1 MQIDLFKLKKNFLSS
16 NILFL
21 VCLFLMIFGLAA
33 KNWGEENYFPI
44 FGSGPIQVRLYT
56 DYFCPPCRDME
67 PGIEPMLIDLVK
79 DGTIQL
85 TFIDVP
91 TSRYT
96 VLYANY
102 FLFSLGAKKDIDS
115 AINARRVLFE
125 AAEKKITEGGKL
137 VGFLKERGIPF
148 KAVDPYPVFN
158 LWNNYIQEDNI
169 KSTPSCVIISGDK
182 KETYRGNLDV
192 PKGIEKLKNIPAPRA
207 EQNLNLKTSPISES
221 PLDKG
226 SE

>member
-1 MQIDLFKLKKNFLSS
+1 MMKINLFNRKKIWVSRIIACFAFISM
-16 NILFL
+16 LFL
-21 VCLFLMIFGLAA
+21 ATTGKIGA
-33 KNWGEENYFPI
+33 EENYFPT
-44 FGSGPIQVRLYT
+44 FGAGPIQVRLYT

-67 PGIEPMLIDLVK
+67 PGIEPLLLDLVK

-115 AINARRVLFE
+115 AIKARRVLFE
-125 AAEKKITEGGKL
+125 AAEKKITDGGKL
-137 VGFLKERGIPF
+137 VGFLKEKGVNF

-158 LWNNYIQEDNI
+158 FWNNYLQEDKI
-169 KSTPSCVIISGDK
+169 QSTPSCVIINGDK
-182 KETYRGNLDV
+182 KETYRGNIDV
-192 PKGIEKLKNIPAPRA
+192 PKAIEKLKNTPAS
-207 EQNLNLKTSPISES
+207 KS
-221 PLDKG
+221 D
-226 SE
+226 

>member
-1 MQIDLFKLKKNFLSS
+1 MNLKIGLIFAIILIMMKNNLFNRKKFWLSRIILLVAFIFL
-16 NILFL
+16 L
-21 VCLFLMIFGLAA
+21 CLGKTYKIGA
-33 KNWGEENYFPI
+33 EENYFPT

-67 PGIEPMLIDLVK
+67 PGIEPLLIDLVK

-91 TSRYT
+91 TSRHT

-115 AINARRVLFE
+115 AIKARRVLFE

-137 VGFLKERGIPF
+137 VGFLKERGVAF

-158 LWNNYIQEDNI
+158 FWNNYMQDDKIQ
-169 KSTPSCVIISGDK
+169 STPSCVIINGDK
-182 KETYRGNLDV
+182 KETYRGNIEV
-192 PKGIEKLKNIPAPRA
+192 PKAIEKLKNKSTTKL
-207 EQNLNLKTSPISES
+207 E
-221 PLDKG
+221 
-226 SE
+226 